1 MCVCFGLRAKSL
13 VQSLIHFT
21 DEETEAQKNEMICE
35 SSSFIKYILTGYDS
49 MARGKAILADNI

>member
-1 MCVCFGLRAKSL
+1 MYSGLRAESL

-21 DEETEAQKNEMICE
+21 DEETEAQKNEMIRE

-49 MARGKAILADNI
+49 MARGKAILGDNT

>member
-1 MCVCFGLRAKSL
+1 MCVCVGLRAKSL

-35 SSSFIKYILTGYDS
+35 SQWMEEALFLG
-49 MARGKAILADNI
+49 GKPGGGW